1 VAAAAAGETLAER
14 LVAAAAG
21 NVSTDPGTGG
31 YRAGRASKLW
41 QFESR
46 EMNGT

>member
-31 YRAGRASKLW
+31 TGLEGPASYGSLNLGK
-41 QFESR
+41 
-46 EMNGT
+46 